1 MTHCFEPKSL
11 CRCGFL
17 LVMADSLFAIH
28 TFAVKTLCREWEEG
42 TVDGTEL
49 KTELE
54 GKREKK
60 HVKGNG
66 KGTENRTKRRM
77 GETERGTGTGK
88 GNGTERKGKER
99 RRNRET
105 EQEEVTREGEER
117 TPSVKRVVL
126 RTAGII

>member
-1 MTHCFEPKSL
+1 MTQCFESKSL
-11 CRCGFL
+11 CRCRFL
-17 LVMADSLFAIH
+17 RVMADSLFAIH
-28 TFAVKTLCREWEEG
+28 TFAVKTLCREGEEG

-60 HVKGNG
+60 HAKGNG
-66 KGTENRTKRRM
+66 KGTE
-77 GETERGTGTGK
+77 TGK
-88 GNGTERKGKER
+88 GKGKER
-99 RRNRET
+99 KEDGIGKR

>member
-1 MTHCFEPKSL
+1 
-11 CRCGFL
+11 
-17 LVMADSLFAIH
+17 MADSLFAIH

-49 KTELE
+49 E

-66 KGTENRTKRRM
+66 KGTENRTKRRT

-88 GNGTERKGKER
+88 GNGTER